1 MHFGLVYPKDAVPE
15 VQKFKYAGASTRWK
29 TGNFL
34 EPYNSENLSYFM
46 IMDLKCTNIY

>member
-1 MHFGLVYPKDAVPE
+1 MHFGLVCPKDAVPE

-34 EPYNSENLSYFM
+34 EPYTYEKSFLLQNNGP
-46 IMDLKCTNIY
+46 

>member
-1 MHFGLVYPKDAVPE
+1 MHFGLVCPKDAVPE

-34 EPYNSENLSYFM
+34 EPYTCEKSFLLQN
-46 IMDLKCTNIY
+46 DGP